1 MDVAGWNSL
10 LVHLCHRL
18 PRSQVGD
25 FIEAGPCQKL
35 WYHSHQGLK
44 NNFIINI
51 SNPVLAIISFMHD
64 PFIHYRFTFLF
75 LLPFWMFGLQKTLV
89 GTKSQLF
96 PEIFCR
102 RLPLSTNINFY
113 YHPSSI
119 HFSISFADLDI
130 LYSAR
135 SLRDL
140 STIQILA
147 ATPQQ
152 TRLISRR
159 LSWEDPDLF
168 INIHNMHIGTHTFY
182 KYIQYWHWKYKYI
195 WHSGWPLA
203 RTQMKLPLKFSFG
216 YLGRLVSMF
225 CIRPFRSL
233 LSLRWVTIYMYY
245 INSSAPINTDW

>member
-1 MDVAGWNSL
+1 
-10 LVHLCHRL
+10 
-18 PRSQVGD
+18 
-25 FIEAGPCQKL
+25 
-35 WYHSHQGLK
+35 
-44 NNFIINI
+44 
-51 SNPVLAIISFMHD
+51 MHD
-64 PFIHYRFTFLF
+64 PFIHFRFTFLF
-75 LLPFWMFGLQKTLV
+75 LLSFWMFGLQKTLV
-89 GTKSQLF
+89 ETKSYFF
-96 PEIFCR
+96 PEILCR
-102 RLPLSTNINFY
+102 RLPLSRSINFN

-182 KYIQYWHWKYKYI
+182 KYSPIYRHWKYKFVFDMTL
-195 WHSGWPLA
+195 WLA
-203 RTQMKLPLKFSFG
+203 LVRTQMKSPLKFSF
-216 YLGRLVSMF
+216 R
-225 CIRPFRSL
+225 
-233 LSLRWVTIYMYY
+233 
-245 INSSAPINTDW
+245 

>member
-1 MDVAGWNSL
+1 MKEVSGCCWVEQSSCSSL
-10 LVHLCHRL
+10 PSPPH

-25 FIEAGPCQKL
+25 FIGAGPCQKL

-44 NNFIINI
+44 NNFIIII
-51 SNPVLAIISFMHD
+51 SNTALTIISFMHD
-64 PFIHYRFTFLF
+64 LFIHWYYHPLSIHFSISLSALDVWIAKDPGWDKIPT
-75 LLPFWMFGLQKTLV
+75 
-89 GTKSQLF
+89 F
-96 PEIFCR
+96 PEISYR

-130 LYSAR
+130 LYSTR

-147 ATPQQ
+147 ETPQQ

-182 KYIQYWHWKYKYI
+182 KYTPILTLKIQINMTLW
-195 WHSGWPLA
+195 LA
-203 RTQMKLPLKFSFG
+203 LVRTQMKLPFKFSFG
-216 YLGRLVSMF
+216 
-225 CIRPFRSL
+225 
-233 LSLRWVTIYMYY
+233 
-245 INSSAPINTDW
+245 

>member
-1 MDVAGWNSL
+1 MDV
-10 LVHLCHRL
+10 V
-18 PRSQVGD
+18 
-25 FIEAGPCQKL
+25 
-35 WYHSHQGLK
+35 
-44 NNFIINI
+44 
-51 SNPVLAIISFMHD
+51 
-64 PFIHYRFTFLF
+64 
-75 LLPFWMFGLQKTLV
+75 LQKTLV

-96 PEIFCR
+96 PEISYR

-147 ATPQQ
+147 ETPQQ

-182 KYIQYWHWKYKYI
+182 KYTQYWHWEHKYI
-195 WHSGWPLA
+195 WHSGWLWLGPRWNCRWNSVLGTWVDIQVCFKILHSA
-203 RTQMKLPLKFSFG
+203 LPLLAQSGSGPCEFERG
-216 YLGRLVSMF
+216 E
-225 CIRPFRSL
+225 
-233 LSLRWVTIYMYY
+233 
-245 INSSAPINTDW
+245 

>member
-1 MDVAGWNSL
+1 MEIMKQSGTVFPL
-10 LVHLCHRL
+10 LIS
-18 PRSQVGD
+18 PR
-25 FIEAGPCQKL
+25 
-35 WYHSHQGLK
+35 
-44 NNFIINI
+44 NFRP
-51 SNPVLAIISFMHD
+51 SP
-64 PFIHYRFTFLF
+64 TE
-75 LLPFWMFGLQKTLV
+75 MFGLQKTLV

-96 PEIFCR
+96 PEISYR

-147 ATPQQ
+147 ETPQQ

-182 KYIQYWHWKYKYI
+182 KYTPILTLKIQI
-195 WHSGWPLA
+195 N
-203 RTQMKLPLKFSFG
+203 
-216 YLGRLVSMF
+216 
-225 CIRPFRSL
+225 ISL
-233 LSLRWVTIYMYY
+233 WLEIQFWVVV
-245 INSSAPINTDW
+245 

>member
-1 MDVAGWNSL
+1 ML
-10 LVHLCHRL
+10 YCKRPL
-18 PRSQVGD
+18 
-25 FIEAGPCQKL
+25 
-35 WYHSHQGLK
+35 
-44 NNFIINI
+44 
-51 SNPVLAIISFMHD
+51 
-64 PFIHYRFTFLF
+64 
-75 LLPFWMFGLQKTLV
+75 LV

-96 PEIFCR
+96 PEILWR
-102 RLPLSTNINFY
+102 RLSLSRSINFNY
-113 YHPSSI
+113 YPSSI

-195 WHSGWPLA
+195 WHSGWLWLGPRWNYRSNSVLCRLSGLFQNLA
-203 RTQMKLPLKFSFG
+203 FG
-216 YLGRLVSMF
+216 PSTLFPQSGSGPCEFELGEHF
-225 CIRPFRSL
+225 FTC
-233 LSLRWVTIYMYY
+233 
-245 INSSAPINTDW
+245 INSNTEW